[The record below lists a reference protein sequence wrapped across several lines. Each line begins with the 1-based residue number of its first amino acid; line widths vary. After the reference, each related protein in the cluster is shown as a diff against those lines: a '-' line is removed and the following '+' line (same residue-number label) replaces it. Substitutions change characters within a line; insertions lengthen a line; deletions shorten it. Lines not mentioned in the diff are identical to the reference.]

1 MKVYHYT
8 NLNSFEAILKS
19 KSIRFSAL
27 SYVNDK
33 YEGETQDI
41 GNVGKYI
48 FVSCW
53 SLRHAENSMMW
64 KMYGDKFRGL
74 RICLDMPIFNLYYDN
89 QNNPSPIPHDGI
101 YEERYLIL
109 PAEINKYFI
118 KLTYTDSIIY
128 LKPKTLYE
136 YGNMN
141 GGVFNFGSLGKCKS
155 KIWKYENEYRF
166 IIYTLPMIGK
176 KSFSENP
183 VNAIGESLKLMQ
195 NDFNIGI
202 DFLDIK
208 FNEHAFIG
216 MIINSGTSMNERD
229 KDSLYYTVQKYNP
242 SAIIKES
249 SL

>member
-33 YEGETQDI
+33 YEGDTQDI

-128 LKPKTLYE
+128 LKPKTLY
-136 YGNMN
+136 
-141 GGVFNFGSLGKCKS
+141 
-155 KIWKYENEYRF
+155 
-166 IIYTLPMIGK
+166 
-176 KSFSENP
+176 
-183 VNAIGESLKLMQ
+183 
-195 NDFNIGI
+195 
-202 DFLDIK
+202 
-208 FNEHAFIG
+208 
-216 MIINSGTSMNERD
+216 
-229 KDSLYYTVQKYNP
+229 
-242 SAIIKES
+242 
-249 SL
+249 